1 MDLKEYIAESLLEE
15 SVLKAK
21 AVDDANGFPGP
32 LMGLFYK
39 TDTDQ
44 WLKVTKIEIE
54 DASIFGEKA
63 DKGMCYCTL
72 TFGSL
77 CKTKQIP
84 LQKSIKEKCKD
95 NNGYNWMPSPKL
107 LADIVDYFGS
117 DRVTFDIDD
126 NNLKGVKWNKMGHGA
141 DFETKVRK
149 TNDPRFS
156 K

>member
-1 MDLKEYIAESLLEE
+1 MKGITEYIGNELLNE
-15 SVLKAK
+15 SVLKAR
-21 AVDDANGFPGP
+21 ANDPVTPFFHLSYRTEGREF
-32 LMGLFYK
+32 
-39 TDTDQ
+39 
-44 WLKVTKIEIE
+44 WLPVSKIEIE
-54 DASIFGEKA
+54 SNSLFGEEA
-63 DKGMCYCTL
+63 DDGMCYCTL

-84 LQKSIKEKCKD
+84 IQKKIKEKCS
-95 NNGYNWMPSPKL
+95 NNCGYTWMPAPEL
-107 LADIVDYFGS
+107 LAAIVDYFGS

-149 TNDPRFS
+149 TYDSRFS

>member
-54 DASIFGEKA
+54 SNSLFGEKA

-77 CKTKQIP
+77 CKTNQIP

-107 LADIVDYFGS
+107 LADIVEWFGT
-117 DRVTFDIDD
+117 DRVTFDISDE
-126 NNLKGVKWNKMGHGA
+126 NLRGVNWQKLGTKN
-141 DFETKVRK
+141 DFVETVRK
-149 TNDPRFS
+149 TYDSRFS